1 MDYYKELKK
10 YQEEAVE
17 ELILKSKMLLN
28 KELTNRTI
36 VFKSPTGSGKTFTIS
51 QYLGELVNELQGTD
65 LCFLWLSP
73 GEGNLH
79 IQSYESLKKDTRGFV
94 SVCLLEQE
102 FFGSR
107 KTIAPNEIVV
117 GNWQKLSSKDSVTG
131 EWKNILMKDKET
143 TNFRELIANTRERG
157 IKIIL
162 IIDESHSKSGAKRA
176 FELRNEIIKP
186 DLTIEM
192 SATPI
197 LKEGEY
203 NERVEVTPDRVIEEG
218 MIKKEIVI
226 NENINKIDDDEI
238 TSRELIME
246 MAYRKRLELKE
257 DYKKEGTDINPL
269 VLIQIPVSD
278 EGEDKKNFVESF
290 LAKKGITYE
299 NKKLALWLSGKE
311 NKINQENW
319 ELIPNESGVEFLIFK
334 QAIDTGWDCP
344 RAQILVGFRKIE
356 SMIFELQTVG
366 RIMRMPEAEHYL
378 KDNLNRA
385 YIYTNSNPKW
395 IKFDGD
401 EDWINKNII
410 KSIIV
415 ERNKIYKPLKL
426 RSYYR
431 KRIDFGD
438 VTSSVYISLEKVF
451 CDYFGIKIGK
461 AEFNYAEKNKK
472 LFEKKKVDISS
483 LSGKEALVLNQ
494 QIDAK
499 YFDYLDEKKIK
510 YGDNFFAYLSDE
522 DKERAFHN
530 IIKHNIHNF
539 APKRSVP
546 IVSMAIYRW
555 FKNYLGFDMYN
566 FGVIYTQNIILNN
579 ADVFSGLIDL
589 AVDNYKPIKEKEKIK
604 KIEENEEWNDEWE
617 IIENRNYNPN
627 VYKPFDKEL
636 ALYKSPNDKKVYLN
650 LDSVIEKDFVEFLE
664 KNKDKILW
672 WWQNGN
678 EHMALNFG
686 IKYGNG
692 STFQP
697 DFLVMFK
704 DGKIGIFDT
713 KAVGYQEDDNKIK
726 AEALQ
731 KYIAEENKK
740 RKGALL
746 TGGLVIKL
754 GDHFRINSDSIY
766 TSFEMPDKIRDEGV
780 KYDAKNEKKV
790 DWKILEF

>member
-1 MDYYKELKK
+1 MVYKELKK
-10 YQEEAVE
+10 YQEEAIE

-28 KELTNRTI
+28 KELSNRTI

-51 QYLGELVNELQGTD
+51 QYLGELVNELQGID

-79 IQSYESLKKDTRGFV
+79 IQSYESLKKDVRGFV

-107 KTIAPNEIVV
+107 KTIDSNEIVV

-143 TNFRELIANTRERG
+143 TNFRELIINTKERG

-218 MIKKEIVI
+218 MIKKEIII

-257 DYKKEGTDINPL
+257 DYKKEGVDINPL
-269 VLIQIPVSD
+269 VLIQLPISD
-278 EGEDKKNFVESF
+278 EGEDKKVFVEKF
-290 LAKKGITYE
+290 LAEKGVTYE
-299 NKKLALWLSGKE
+299 NKKLALWMSGKE

-319 ELIPNESGVEFLIFK
+319 EIIPNESEVEFLIFK

-378 KDNLNRA
+378 NDDLNRA

-415 ERNKIYKPLKL
+415 ERDKNYKPLKL

-438 VTSSVYISLEKVF
+438 ITSSFYISLEKVF
-451 CDYFGIKIGK
+451 CDYFDIKIGNM
-461 AEFNYAEKNKK
+461 EFNYAEKNKK
-472 LFEKKKVDISS
+472 LFEKKKIDINS
-483 LSGKEALVLNQ
+483 LSGKEALVLNK

-499 YFDYLDEKKIK
+499 YFDHLDEKQIECEE
-510 YGDNFFAYLSDE
+510 NFFAYLSDE
-522 DKERAFHN
+522 DKERAFRN

-539 APKRSVP
+539 APKRSIP

-555 FKNYLGFDMYN
+555 FKNYLDFDMYN

-579 ADVFSGLIDL
+579 ADVFSRLIDL
-589 AVDNYKPIKEKEKIK
+589 AVDMYKPIKEKEKIK
-604 KIEENEEWNDEWE
+604 KIEENEEWNNEWE
-617 IIENRNYNPN
+617 IIKNRNYNPN
-627 VYKPFDKEL
+627 VYKPFNKEL

-650 LDSVIEKDFVEFLE
+650 FDSEIEEKFIDFLE

-704 DGKIGIFDT
+704 NGKIGIFDT

-731 KYIAEENKK
+731 KYIIEENKK
-740 RKGALL
+740 RKNTLL
-746 TGGLVIKL
+746 TGGLVIKF

-766 TSFEMPDKIRDEGV
+766 TSFEMPDKIKDEGA
-780 KYDAKNEKKV
+780 KYGTKDEKV
-790 DWKILEF
+790 GWKILEF